1 MKKYFAI
8 LMLVCIGSFAS
19 AQSTSPRF
27 GTLKNQDNT
36 GRALTYGYVTPAYAA
51 SVALVPRYYDTT
63 VKVGQLTGNLTLTV
77 TVTNCYVGDKLE
89 IVLAADATDRTV
101 TFSTGFT
108 SGGTVLIPA
117 SGTFCY
123 YFTFNGVGW
132 IHASKSVFATSTGLN
147 VNGNVTTTT
156 GNIQNHTQGVAIPI
170 TATITAAQLATGLL
184 TTTSAAA
191 VTMTLPTATQIATQI
206 GATQGTVFEFIVDN
220 SAGANT
226 VTVAVG
232 SGITASG
239 FPATNTLTLGASTT
253 IGTAGF
259 RLVFISATAATLTRI
274 N

>member
-1 MKKYFAI
+1 MKKYITIF
-8 LMLVCIGSFAS
+8 LLCIGLFAS

-36 GRALTYGYVTPAYAA
+36 GRVLTYGYVTPAYAA
-51 SVALVPRYYDTT
+51 SVALVTRYYDTT
-63 VKVGQLTGNLTLTV
+63 VKVGQLTGNITLTA

-132 IHASKSVFATSTGLN
+132 IHASKSVFATATGLN
-147 VNGNVTTTT
+147 VSGNVTTTT
-156 GNIQNHTQGVAIPI
+156 ANVQKRTAAAINS
-170 TATITAAQLATGLL
+170 TATATAAQILGGLI
-184 TTTSAAA
+184 TSTSAAA
-191 VTMTLPTATQIATQI
+191 TTITLPPVADLVTAT
-206 GATQGTVFEFIVDN
+206 GAAQGTTIEFIVDN

-226 VTVAVG
+226 VTIAVG
-232 SGITASG
+232 TGMTASG
-239 FPATNTLTLGASTT
+239 FPGTNTLTLAQSATV
-253 IGTAGF
+253 GTAGF
-259 RLVFISATAATLTRI
+259 RITFISATAATLTRI